1 MPHPPRS
8 CWSQIKTN
16 ILKKQRDQGQT
27 IRRVEYKFWTYLAK
41 HFAYYHDNPSLI
53 DEVEDWRFMDKMKE
67 KKRP

>member
-1 MPHPPRS
+1 MPHPTRS

-16 ILKKQRDQGQT
+16 ILRKQRDQGQT

-41 HFAYYHDNPSLI
+41 HFQYYHDDFSFI
-53 DEVEDWRFMDKMKE
+53 DKVENWHWNDEMKE